1 MSSHHHH
8 RRQQHRGSARAHH
21 RGPQQSSHRPSAPEI
36 ERHRRE
42 FIAKLQEYES
52 FEASL
57 MESGI
62 ADPARFLRVEL
73 QGGKHRNNM
82 DSVLPAFRPA
92 LHAQYKNIRML
103 LTG

>member
-1 MSSHHHH
+1 
-8 RRQQHRGSARAHH
+8 
-21 RGPQQSSHRPSAPEI
+21 
-36 ERHRRE
+36 
-42 FIAKLQEYES
+42 
-52 FEASL
+52 